1 MKANRIIFVFEKWV
15 VVVIFVFMFTVTFA
29 QVIAR
34 YFFNIG
40 WAWVPEMV
48 VYGLINIT
56 LIGASTGVISG
67 VHIGVDIIVKLLPEK
82 YEVYSRIFANFCGIV
97 LYLFMS
103 YLSLRFV
110 LYFKDMDQH
119 SIITGFPIWL
129 MIVFMPGAFFLMAV
143 HYVESLWGIWHK
155 PQKTDLEHQK
165 IRI

>member
-1 MKANRIIFVFEKWV
+1 
-15 VVVIFVFMFTVTFA
+15 
-29 QVIAR
+29 
-34 YFFNIG
+34 
-40 WAWVPEMV
+40 
-48 VYGLINIT
+48 